1 MILKKSTYW
10 IVLLLISSFI
20 SVGYYNQLSTSD
32 VTAALKLF
40 NIEFSKKNTK
50 TLLPYIKR
58 NQKGYANMR
67 TFALNQ
73 NTQPAFSFNLP
84 IKNNQYINLQFEE
97 DSSSMIKDEKE
108 IAFLSISK
116 LAYLIKN
123 KLISSEKLTKIYLN
137 RIKKYNKDLNV
148 IVTLTENLAIKQAKK
163 ADLELNNGLYRG
175 LLHGIPYGIKDLA
188 SFPGY
193 PTTWG
198 AEPYKN
204 QLINEK
210 AEVIQILEESGAVM
224 LGKLS
229 SGALAR
235 GDVWFGGKTKNPWDL
250 NQGSSGSSAGSAS
263 ATAAG
268 LVGFSIGTET
278 LGSIIS
284 PSTRCGVSGLRPTYG
299 SVSTNGFMT
308 LSWSMDKI
316 GPIARTAKGCAI
328 VFNEIQK
335 KEGLNKINKPFNK
348 NVNNLKI
355 AFLEG
360 LFLNDTSRYAKN
372 NTKTLA
378 FIKKKTPVLHPTSLP
393 KNFPFDVFDIILRA
407 EAGAFFDEFLLTK
420 KDKTMVEQNEKSR
433 ANSLRQSRL
442 IPAVE
447 YIQANRFRTKLI
459 EETNK
464 IFNNYDIIISPSFG
478 KNQLLITNLT
488 GHPAISIPNGLDE
501 NNRPTSIT
509 FIANYYQEDVL
520 LSFVDL
526 IQKET
531 NHHLNKPPL
540 FY

>member
-1 MILKKSTYW
+1 MILKKSISW

-50 TLLPYIKR
+50 TLLPYIKK
-58 NQKGYANMR
+58 NQKGYTNMR
-67 TFALNQ
+67 TFVLNK
-73 NTQPAFSFNLP
+73 NTQPAISFNLP
-84 IKNNQYINLQFEE
+84 TKNTHYINLQFEE
-97 DSSSMIKDEKE
+97 DSSSIIKDEKD
-108 IAFLSISK
+108 IAFLPISK

-123 KLISSEKLTKIYLN
+123 NLISSEELTKIYLK

-163 ADLELNNGLYRG
+163 ADLELNKGFYRG

-299 SVSTNGFMT
+299 GVSTNGFMT

-348 NVNNLKI
+348 NTNNLKV
-355 AFLEG
+355 AFLED
-360 LFLNDTSRYAKN
+360 LFLNDTSRYATN
-372 NTKTLA
+372 NTKT
-378 FIKKKTPVLHPTSLP
+378 
-393 KNFPFDVFDIILRA
+393 
-407 EAGAFFDEFLLTK
+407 
-420 KDKTMVEQNEKSR
+420 
-433 ANSLRQSRL
+433 
-442 IPAVE
+442 
-447 YIQANRFRTKLI
+447 
-459 EETNK
+459 
-464 IFNNYDIIISPSFG
+464 
-478 KNQLLITNLT
+478 
-488 GHPAISIPNGLDE
+488 
-501 NNRPTSIT
+501 
-509 FIANYYQEDVL
+509 
-520 LSFVDL
+520 
-526 IQKET
+526 
-531 NHHLNKPPL
+531 
-540 FY
+540 

>member
-108 IAFLSISK
+108 IAFFPISK

-148 IVTLTENLAIKQAKK
+148 IVTLTENIAIKQAKK

-420 KDKTMVEQNEKSR
+420 KDETMVEQNEKSR

-501 NNRPTSIT
+501 NNKPTSIT

>member
-148 IVTLTENLAIKQAKK
+148 IVTLTENIAIKQAKK

-459 EETNK
+459 EETNT

-501 NNRPTSIT
+501 NNKPTSIT

>member
-73 NTQPAFSFNLP
+73 NTHPAFSFNLP
-84 IKNNQYINLQFEE
+84 IKNIQYINLQFEE
-97 DSSSMIKDEKE
+97 DSSSMVKDEKE
-108 IAFLSISK
+108 IAFFPISK

-175 LLHGIPYGIKDLA
+175 LLHGIPYGVKDLA

-348 NVNNLKI
+348 NVKNLKI

-420 KDKTMVEQNEKSR
+420 KDETMVEQGEKSR

-501 NNRPTSIT
+501 NNKPTSIT
-509 FIANYYQEDVL
+509 FIANYHQEDVL

>member
-148 IVTLTENLAIKQAKK
+148 IVTLTENIAIKQAKK

>member
-73 NTQPAFSFNLP
+73 NTHPAFSFNLP
-84 IKNNQYINLQFEE
+84 IKNIQYINLEFEE

-316 GPIARTAKGCAI
+316 GPIARTAKGCAV

-420 KDKTMVEQNEKSR
+420 KDETMVEQGEKSR

-501 NNRPTSIT
+501 NNKPTSIT

>member
-32 VTAALKLF
+32 ITAALKLF

-67 TFALNQ
+67 TFVLNK

-84 IKNNQYINLQFEE
+84 TKKTQYINLQFEE
-97 DSSSMIKDEKE
+97 DSSSIIKDDKE
-108 IAFLSISK
+108 IAFLPISK

-123 KLISSEKLTKIYLN
+123 KLISSEELTKIYLN
-137 RIKKYNKDLNV
+137 RIKKHNKDLNV

-163 ADLELNNGLYRG
+163 ADLELNEGLYRG

-210 AEVIQILEESGAVM
+210 AEVIRILEESGAVM

-284 PSTRCGVSGLRPTYG
+284 PSTRCGVNGLRPTYG

-348 NVNNLKI
+348 NV
-355 AFLEG
+355 
-360 LFLNDTSRYAKN
+360 
-372 NTKTLA
+372 KTLQDML
-378 FIKKKTPVLHPTSLP
+378 KTT
-393 KNFPFDVFDIILRA
+393 
-407 EAGAFFDEFLLTK
+407 
-420 KDKTMVEQNEKSR
+420 
-433 ANSLRQSRL
+433 
-442 IPAVE
+442 
-447 YIQANRFRTKLI
+447 
-459 EETNK
+459 
-464 IFNNYDIIISPSFG
+464 
-478 KNQLLITNLT
+478 
-488 GHPAISIPNGLDE
+488 
-501 NNRPTSIT
+501 
-509 FIANYYQEDVL
+509 
-520 LSFVDL
+520 
-526 IQKET
+526 QK
-531 NHHLNKPPL
+531 H
-540 FY
+540 

>member
-84 IKNNQYINLQFEE
+84 IKNNQYVNLQFEE

-148 IVTLTENLAIKQAKK
+148 IVTLTENIAIKQAKK

-501 NNRPTSIT
+501 NNKPTSIT

>member
-10 IVLLLISSFI
+10 IVLLLISSFF

-40 NIEFSKKNTK
+40 NIKFSKKNTK

-67 TFALNQ
+67 TFALNK

-84 IKNNQYINLQFEE
+84 IKNIQYINLQFEE

-148 IVTLTENLAIKQAKK
+148 IITLTENLAIKQAKK
-163 ADLELNNGLYRG
+163 ADLELNKGLYRG

-378 FIKKKTPVLHPTSLP
+378 FIQKKTPVLHPTSLP

-420 KDKTMVEQNEKSR
+420 KDETMVEQNEKSR